1 LARSRNAKA
10 KALHG
15 RRIVVLEDLAEHGLN
30 GCTAA
35 KVRQWVAQR
44 EVQNVEAGD
53 SCRHE
58 GIT

>member
-35 KVRQWVAQR
+35 KVRQW
-44 EVQNVEAGD
+44 D
-53 SCRHE
+53 
-58 GIT
+58 